1 MDHVGVLL
9 VGLDGF
15 ELLVQFDG
23 DLPIR
28 CDAKSTFKK
37 HLAVLGNNT
46 CMHIVQV
53 RSISH
58 RFPSN
63 RCCLACALTEK
74 GRTLFEKRFRASL
87 WSRNFRSRD
96 CRWCNVYVRRARRP
110 HCTSRPCRH
119 CVRHRNTIRCRC
131 CVHRCWCVAHWL
143 PCCCYV
149 RLVLVLIVVVNFL
162 LVAVVVVN
170 VSACRHHVP
179 RHCRSLPSLVA
190 VARRCCRCRR
200 VRSLPSCPPLL
211 CCSLLP
217 SRCRRVNSP
226 LLVVMPLKSRRSD
239 CSKMKTSVWSQAK

>member
-74 GRTLFEKRFRASL
+74 GRTLFEKRLSVSSTSTL
-87 WSRNFRSRD
+87 TMLCSHT
-96 CRWCNVYVRRARRP
+96 YV
-110 HCTSRPCRH
+110 S
-119 CVRHRNTIRCRC
+119 
-131 CVHRCWCVAHWL
+131 
-143 PCCCYV
+143 
-149 RLVLVLIVVVNFL
+149 
-162 LVAVVVVN
+162 
-170 VSACRHHVP
+170 S
-179 RHCRSLPSLVA
+179 RSLGLNFNLWNIDLHSHISDKLHW
-190 VARRCCRCRR
+190 
-200 VRSLPSCPPLL
+200 SC
-211 CCSLLP
+211 
-217 SRCRRVNSP
+217 
-226 LLVVMPLKSRRSD
+226 
-239 CSKMKTSVWSQAK
+239 